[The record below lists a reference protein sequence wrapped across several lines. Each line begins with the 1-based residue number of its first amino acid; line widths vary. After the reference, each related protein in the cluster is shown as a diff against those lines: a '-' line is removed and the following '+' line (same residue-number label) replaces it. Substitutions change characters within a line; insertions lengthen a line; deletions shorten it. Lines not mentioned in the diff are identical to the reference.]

1 MYVNDINRKTVLVI
15 SDIRPQC
22 ILISVKIKK
31 PRVFLDK
38 KNVHCF
44 LPLTS
49 IYTLI
54 KSSIYMIMSDSIYGI
69 HYAGL

>member
-1 MYVNDINRKTVLVI
+1 MYMYVNDINRKTVLVI

-31 PRVFLDK
+31 PRVFLGK
-38 KNVHCF
+38 KNVHRF

-54 KSSIYMIMSDSIYGI
+54 KSSIYD
-69 HYAGL
+69 HE

>member
-1 MYVNDINRKTVLVI
+1 M
-15 SDIRPQC
+15 
-22 ILISVKIKK
+22 SVKIKK

-38 KNVHCF
+38 KNVHRF

-54 KSSIYMIMSDSIYGI
+54 KSSIYMSDSIYGI